1 MNIWKPGLN
10 GNEGKTLFRA
20 EIARYGHID
29 EFESYSGTSYQIH
42 FHEYLIIKETHE
54 TFELISAR
62 DKWMLDTPLDCF
74 RLKALETK
82 RIQKGARNKWAYPTK
97 EEALRSLYW
106 RKRAYKSHAK
116 RRADEAVSMFSL
128 VARECEAQKIDLN
141 ADMKKETRY
150 E

>member
-1 MNIWKPGLN
+1 MNIWKPGIH
-10 GNEGKTLFRA
+10 GNEGKTLYRA
-20 EIARYGHID
+20 EISRYGHID
-29 EFESYSGTSYQIH
+29 EFENYSGTSYQIH

-54 TFELISAR
+54 TFVLIPMR

-74 RLKALETK
+74 RKALKTK
-82 RIQKGARNKWAYPTK
+82 RIYKVARNKWVYPTK

-106 RKRAYKSHAK
+106 RKRAYKTHAK
-116 RRADEAVSMFSL
+116 RRADEAVSMFAL
-128 VARECEAQKIDLN
+128 VGRECEDQKIDLF